1 MEIGIVSSNE
11 PRTINR
17 VWFLPRGDYELTL
30 ARLEAAPGISIG
42 RTVTKTVTNADEF
55 VMQPKFVLSQ
65 TARCYLLIRAIL
77 QEINGEKRPEKTKDY
92 FIVSNSTVFEI
103 NVIL

>member
-1 MEIGIVSSNE
+1 MHLV
-11 PRTINR
+11 T
-17 VWFLPRGDYELTL
+17 
-30 ARLEAAPGISIG
+30 AAGISIG
-42 RTVTKTVTNADEF
+42 HTVTDEF
-55 VMQPKFVLSQ
+55 VMQAKFVLSQ
-65 TARCYLLIRAIL
+65 TTHCYLYMLIRAIL